1 MSWTGSGL
9 RTPGQYQP
17 GMDEVRSGRI
27 PFARLDVL
35 HRRMLDRLLLQFGI
49 KDFPEDTTRSLN
61 LAWHRLDAWPD
72 VNAGFARL
80 ANNFLLAP
88 VSNANISLMADL
100 ARRNQLR
107 FDAILGSEIAGDY
120 KPKPR
125 VYLAAAEAFDLP
137 PGECMM
143 VSAAAHT
150 GDIIGAKAAGLRVAA
165 IARPDEFGPGTAA
178 SVPKESVDV
187 VAQNLIDLADKL
199 SAGRG

>member
-1 MSWTGSGL
+1 
-9 RTPGQYQP
+9 
-17 GMDEVRSGRI
+17 
-27 PFARLDVL
+27 DVL

-49 KDFPEDTTRSLN
+49 KDLPEDTTRSLN
-61 LAWHRLDAWPD
+61 LAWHRLDAWAD

-80 ANNFLLAP
+80 ANNFLLTP

-137 PGECMM
+137 PGWYLRPRIPAISLEQRLLAFALP
-143 VSAAAHT
+143 VSPDRT
-150 GDIIGAKAAGLRVAA
+150 NLVLGLPNPFQRS
-165 IARPDEFGPGTAA
+165 R
-178 SVPKESVDV
+178 
-187 VAQNLIDLADKL
+187 LMW
-199 SAGRG
+199 

>member
-1 MSWTGSGL
+1 RDLREERVGSL
-9 RTPGQYQP
+9 T
-17 GMDEVRSGRI
+17 
-27 PFARLDVL
+27 
-35 HRRMLDRLLLQFGI
+35 
-49 KDFPEDTTRSLN
+49 

-80 ANNFLLAP
+80 ASNFLLAP

-150 GDIIGAKAAGLRVAA
+150 GDIIGAKTVRLRVAS
-165 IARPDEFGPGTAA
+165 IGSPREVGPGTAV

-199 SAGRG
+199 SAARGYAGFASRAWRVAIRPGVPIAHGLTRRPPNGATARRPN